1 MKNFLYQLIY
11 RPYLLVLNLKKI
23 SLNIFFMLNP
33 ALDISWSASIDS
45 GARISAFDGGNIK
58 IGENC
63 YIGRGAKIEAKGG
76 IINIGSNVFIGDY
89 SIIVSQREVVIG
101 DDCQIAENV
110 IIRDQDHKFDNRPI
124 RTSGFNAAPIL
135 IENDVWIGSQSIILK
150 RSKLLKGSIIGAN
163 SLVNSTINP
172 FELAAGTPAKPIKQL
187 NNPD

>member
-1 MKNFLYQLIY
+1 MKNFLFQLIY
-11 RPYLLVLNLKKI
+11 RTYLLILSFKKAFLK
-23 SLNIFFMLNP
+23 LYYMLNP
-33 ALDISWSASIDS
+33 AIDISWSTSIDS
-45 GARISAFDGGNIK
+45 GVRISAFDGGTIK
-58 IGENC
+58 IGENSH
-63 YIGRGAKIEAKGG
+63 IGRGTQILAKFGV
-76 IINIGSNVFIGDY
+76 INIGSNVFIGDY
-89 SIIVSQREVVIG
+89 SVIVSQREVVIG

-150 RSKLLKGSIIGAN
+150 KSKLLKGSIIGAN